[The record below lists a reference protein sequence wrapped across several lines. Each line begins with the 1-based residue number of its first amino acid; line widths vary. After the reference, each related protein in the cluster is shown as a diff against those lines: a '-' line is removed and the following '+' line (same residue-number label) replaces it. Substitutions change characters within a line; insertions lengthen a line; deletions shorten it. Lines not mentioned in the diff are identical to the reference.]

1 MKITGRVYKADTNN
15 GGGDGVCLFIR
26 QGTQTLWT
34 AEIDGADTR
43 GVEPDLTVAV
53 RKGSVLRFVVHKRGA
68 IFYDTTH
75 WDPIITY
82 TEGKAEGKR
91 GERFRASDGFAAKA
105 AASWSY
111 QVSSQRLDE
120 LCGIRIGENT
130 IRDIAQRHGAAMNVW
145 QNSDP
150 DACREFRETDG
161 FTEFTTDGTYVNTL
175 EGWREMK
182 VGIFARRRAG
192 EPATADEWADREL
205 PSPTVSVS
213 FAAIEVSDRFGR
225 RWNQWARRL
234 GILDT
239 SNITVLA
246 DGAKWIWEE
255 QLTHLRGASG
265 VLDIYHALQHIAETS
280 RVLFGGGTDE
290 AAAWLDEGRT
300 ILIAEGWLGIS
311 SFIDATRRPLRSVA
325 KRESLDGLKAYLG
338 SHVDHLN
345 YADRLA
351 NGQSIGSG
359 QIEGACRNLIGRR
372 LKQTGARWRIRRV
385 NRMAGLC
392 ANMYSKQWNSYWNS
406 LLT

>member
-1 MKITGRVYKADTNN
+1 MKKAHHGRKVREQVTCAGEIQLSRIYLKCARCSEGGYAADDRL
-15 GGGDGVCLFIR
+15 G
-26 QGTQTLWT
+26 
-34 AEIDGADTR
+34 
-43 GVEPDLTVAV
+43 VAV
-53 RKGSVLRFVVHKRGA
+53 RYSTGA
-68 IFYDTTH
+68 
-75 WDPIITY
+75 
-82 TEGKAEGKR
+82 
-91 GERFRASDGFAAKA
+91 ERLACLA

-130 IRDIAQRHGAAMNVW
+130 IRDIAQRHGAMMNAW

-150 DACREFRETDG
+150 EACREYRETDG
-161 FTEFTTDGTYVNTL
+161 FTEFTTDGTCVNTL

-182 VGIFARRRAG
+182 VGIFARRSAG
-192 EPATADEWADREL
+192 DPATADEWADRQL
-205 PSPTVSVS
+205 PSPAVSVA
-213 FAAIEVSDRFGR
+213 FAAIEASDRFGR
-225 RWNQWARRL
+225 RWKRWARRL

-280 RVLFGGGTDE
+280 RVLFGGGTDG
-290 AAAWLDEGRT
+290 AGAWLEEGRT
-300 ILIAEGWLGIS
+300 ILIAAGWSGIS
-311 SFIDATRRPLRSVA
+311 SFIDVTRRPLRSAA
-325 KRESLDGLKAYLG
+325 KRESLDSLKAYLG
-338 SHVDHLN
+338 SHFDHLN

-359 QIEGACRNLIGRR
+359 QIEGACKNLIGRR
-372 LKQTGARWRIRRV
+372 LKQTGARWRVRRV

-392 ANMYSKQWNSYWNS
+392 ANMYSKQWDSYWNS
-406 LLT
+406 LLI

>member
-1 MKITGRVYKADTNN
+1 MKKTHHGRKPRGQTTSAGDIRLSRIYLKCPTCGESGYPADDRL
-15 GGGDGVCLFIR
+15 GVDGRYSQGAERLACL
-26 QGTQTLWT
+26 
-34 AEIDGADTR
+34 
-43 GVEPDLTVAV
+43 
-53 RKGSVLRFVVHKRGA
+53 
-68 IFYDTTH
+68 
-75 WDPIITY
+75 
-82 TEGKAEGKR
+82 
-91 GERFRASDGFAAKA
+91 A

-111 QVSSQRLDE
+111 HVSSHRLEE

-145 QNSDP
+145 QHSDP

-161 FTEFTTDGTYVNTL
+161 FTEFTTDGTCVNTL

-182 VGIFARRRAG
+182 VGIFARRVAG
-192 EPATADEWADREL
+192 DPATAGEWADRKL
-205 PSPTVSVS
+205 PSPAVSVS

-225 RWNQWARRL
+225 RWKQWARRL

-239 SNITVLA
+239 SRITVLA

-255 QLTHLRGASG
+255 QLNHLRGASG

-280 RVLFGGGTDE
+280 RVLFGATTHE
-290 AAAWLDEGRT
+290 ATAWLDEGRT
-300 ILIAEGWLGIS
+300 ILIAEGWPGIS
-311 SFIDATRRPLRSVA
+311 SFLDATRRPLRSPS

-338 SHVDHLN
+338 SHSDHLN

-359 QIEGACRNLIGRR
+359 QIEGACKNLIGRR
-372 LKQTGARWRIRRV
+372 LKQTGARWRVRRV

-392 ANMYSKQWNSYWNS
+392 ANMYSEQWDSYWKS